1 MKTKMP
7 FCLILFISLL
17 NTGYGQEKRVFSFNQ
32 SDVIYYSLFKMPTT
46 FKNFTNHDAKFII
59 VDEDNNLF
67 ETVQSNTISMDGI
80 ERKDQAIHYY
90 LKFPDFR
97 KEKQNLKFLKA
108 LIEDGY
114 NRDFFNRNTLS
125 VEFQYNEVPF
135 SCESLDDLH
144 DDIAKII
151 VPETNNLLKCDYPF
165 VVSENNQGRKLR
177 TAINYHPTT
186 TKESE
191 RQRENYKVISQLHNW
206 ESTYFISLTY
216 GNHFIDNRF
225 ITDFDEETLVDISEE
240 NTIWH
245 LTSGH
250 MFANKIGGLLSL
262 GFMSSKKQTR
272 NSNGISISGSGNGFA
287 VLKLGIGARY
297 IPFSRKNWS
306 IYGDVEGGR
315 LSVRAEGGT
324 GSVTITNLGISTN
337 RDISEG
343 RDRSFYWGLT
353 LGANYRLGGVVFLS
367 SNFKYTASNFKD
379 NIGSISGFT
388 GYNFNVGIGFS
399 FR

>member
-1 MKTKMP
+1 MKTKLL
-7 FCLILFISLL
+7 FSLIIFISLL
-17 NTGYGQEKRVFSFNQ
+17 FTGYGQEKRLFSFNEN
-32 SDVIYYSLFKMPTT
+32 DVIYYSLFKMPSTL
-46 FKNFTNHDAKFII
+46 KNLPNHKAKFII
-59 VDEDNNLF
+59 VDEHNNLF

-108 LIEDGY
+108 LIEDSY

-125 VEFQYNEVPF
+125 IEFQYNEVPF

-144 DDIAKII
+144 GGIAKII
-151 VPETNNLLKCDYPF
+151 VPETSGLLDCNTPF
-165 VVSENNQGRKLR
+165 VVSENNQGHELR
-177 TAINYHPTT
+177 TAINFEPATI
-186 TKESE
+186 KEFE
-191 RQRENYKVISQLHNW
+191 RQREEYKVISQLHNW

-216 GNHFIDNRF
+216 GNHFMDNGF
-225 ITDFDEETLVDISEE
+225 ITDFDEETLVDINEVNS
-240 NTIWH
+240 IWH
-245 LTSGH
+245 LSSGH
-250 MFANKIGGLLSL
+250 MFTNKIGGLLSL
-262 GFMSSKKQTR
+262 GFMSSKEQTR
-272 NSNGISISGSGNGFA
+272 NSNGISVSGSGNGFA
-287 VLKLGIGARY
+287 ILKLGIGARY
-297 IPFSRKNWS
+297 IPFSRKKWS

-324 GSVTITNLGISTN
+324 GSVTITNGGIRTT

-367 SNFKYTASNFKD
+367 GNFKYTASNFKN

>member
-1 MKTKMP
+1 MKAPLP
-7 FCLILFISLL
+7 FCLILFLSLS
-17 NTGYGQEKRVFSFNQ
+17 NTGYCQEKRMFSFNQ
-32 SDVIYYSLFKMPTT
+32 SDFTYYSFFKMPSTL
-46 FKNFTNHDAKFII
+46 KNLPNHKAKFII
-59 VDEDNNLF
+59 VDEHNSLF
-67 ETVQSNTISMDGI
+67 ETAQTDTIAMDGI
-80 ERKDQAIHYY
+80 ELKDQAIHYY

-108 LIEDGY
+108 IIEDTY
-114 NRDFFNRNTLS
+114 NRDFFDRNTLS
-125 VEFQYNEVPF
+125 VEFQYIEVPI
-135 SCESLDDLH
+135 SCESLEDLH
-144 DDIAKII
+144 GDIAKII
-151 VPETNNLLKCDYPF
+151 VPETSGLLDCNLPF
-165 VVSENNQGRKLR
+165 IVSVNHQGHELR
-177 TAINYHPTT
+177 TAIKYEPTT
-186 TKESE
+186 INESE
-191 RQRENYKVISQLHNW
+191 RQREDYKVIGQLHNW

-216 GNHFIDNRF
+216 GNHFMDNGF
-225 ITDFDEETLVDISEE
+225 VTDFDEETLVDINAVNS
-240 NTIWH
+240 IWH

-250 MFANKIGGLLSL
+250 MFTHKIGGLLSL
-262 GFMSSKKQTR
+262 GFMSSKEQTR
-272 NSNGISISGSGNGFA
+272 NTNAIAISGSGNGFA
-287 VLKLGIGARY
+287 ILKLGIGARY

-324 GSVTITNLGISTN
+324 GSVTITNLGISTT

-388 GYNFNVGIGFS
+388 GYNFNIGIGFS